1 MIRLVL
7 WNEPF
12 GKRVRKGGWEEID
25 GSEGDQQVV
34 VMNMKKKAGVD
45 QNSETEIDKLLLI

>member
-7 WNEPF
+7 WNEQF
-12 GKRVRKGGWEEID
+12 GKRVRRGGWEEID

-34 VMNMKKKAGVD
+34 VMNMKKKGVD